1 MRSKWIRFT
10 MITLIFTLIFMTYS
24 FGDDQEE
31 IAKNEKLL
39 DTVQG
44 VERVD
49 VLNKLSDLYTGID
62 NEKAI
67 DYGNKALELSDWE
80 QYVAGR
86 IKAYNNLGYVY
97 IANADMDKSLE
108 NFRNASTESIE
119 NDNIDGYA
127 YSQNGYGIIWAF
139 VGDYQKSISY
149 YENAISL
156 FTDTDNKNGLADSKN
171 NLGAVYESTGAYDK
185 AVTYYQE
192 ALALYEELEK
202 KSDIAVALNNL
213 GSINMSLGN
222 YQNAFE
228 FYSTAL
234 TIQEELG
241 KKREMAITLNNIGDF
256 YVALEYYEEGLSAYE
271 KALELANEIN
281 DGITGAQILNNIGY
295 MYEVEKDYDKALE
308 FYDES
313 AIKFDESGDYEGLIT
328 SVNNLG
334 TVYYKQK
341 DYQSALDYHT
351 HAFNLSKE
359 ITYRDGLKAS
369 IKNIAYDYQQLGEY
383 KESNYYMSLL
393 TELTEQLIND
403 KIAESFANSE
413 AIFQSEKKNKEI
425 LKQKEEIQES
435 ERARKRLLTILAI
448 IGAASV
454 IIMFLLIWVAK
465 ERSKSERLLL
475 NILPKKVAEN
485 LKKTGETPPVRFED
499 VTVYFSD
506 VVSFTTL
513 SQHYT
518 PDALISELNDI
529 FTMFDNIMEKYSCE
543 RIKTIGDAYMAVCG
557 MPEKN
562 PDHARLMVRAAI
574 EIRDAMNKRN
584 EGKDLKWEI
593 RIGINT
599 GRVVGGVVGI
609 KKYIYDVFGD
619 TINTASRMES
629 NSKPMFINCSPTT
642 YELIKD
648 EFDTTYRGESEVKG
662 KGIMKMYFIN
672 NEKTTDIVG
681 SDNKEEKAE
690 ED

>member
-1 MRSKWIRFT
+1 MRNKWIKH
-10 MITLIFTLIFMTYS
+10 ILVIILIASLVISYS
-24 FGDDQEE
+24 FADEQED
-31 IAKNEKLL
+31 IAKTEKLL

-49 VLNKLSDLYTGID
+49 ILNKLSDLYTGID

-80 QYVAGR
+80 QYITGK
-86 IKAYNNLGYVY
+86 IKAYNNLGYAY
-97 IANADMDKSLE
+97 IASGNMDQSLDS
-108 NFRNASTESIE
+108 FRNAAAQSIE
-119 NDNIDGYA
+119 NDDIDGYA

-139 VGDYQKSISY
+139 VGDYQKAITY

-156 FTDTDNKNGLADSKN
+156 FADIENKNGEADSRN

-192 ALALYEELEK
+192 ALTQYEELDR

-222 YQNAFE
+222 YQSAFE

-256 YVALEYYEEGLSAYE
+256 YVAMDYYKEGLSAYE
-271 KALELANEIN
+271 RALQLSNEIN
-281 DGITGAQILNNIGY
+281 DGITSAQILNNIGY
-295 MYEVEKDYDKALE
+295 MYEIEEEFDKALE
-308 FYDES
+308 YYDES
-313 AIKFDESGDYEGLIT
+313 AFKFDESGDYEGLVT

-334 TVYYKQK
+334 TVYYKQE
-341 DYQSALDYHT
+341 DYQSALEYHL
-351 HAFNLSKE
+351 HAFDLSKD

-369 IKNIAYDYQQLGEY
+369 IKNIAYDYQQLGDY
-383 KESNYYMSLL
+383 KQSNYYMALL

-425 LKQKEEIQES
+425 LKQKEAIQES

-448 IGAASV
+448 IAAASV
-454 IIMFLLIWVAK
+454 IIMVLLIWVAK

-518 PDALISELNDI
+518 PDGLISELNDI
-529 FTMFDNIMEKYSCE
+529 FTMFDNIMEKYHCE

-562 PDHARLMVRAAI
+562 PDHAKLMVKAAI
-574 EIRDAMNKRN
+574 EIREAMNKRN
-584 EGKDLKWEI
+584 EGREIKWEI

-629 NSKPMFINCSPTT
+629 NSKPMFINCSPST

-648 EFDTTYRGESEVKG
+648 DFDTTYRGESDVKG

-672 NEKTTDIVG
+672 HEKEIDV
-681 SDNKEEKAE
+681 
-690 ED
+690 